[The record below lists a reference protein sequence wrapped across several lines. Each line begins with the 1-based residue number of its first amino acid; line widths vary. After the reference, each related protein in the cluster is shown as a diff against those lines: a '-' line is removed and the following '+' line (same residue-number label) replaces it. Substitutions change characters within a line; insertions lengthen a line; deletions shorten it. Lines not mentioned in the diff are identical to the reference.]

1 MACKHSDMFGRPAE
15 GAHRHRIGGLA
26 AVDLIATAGAAV
38 LFTRLA
44 LGQKDIETGLL
55 VFLVFII
62 LGILAHEA
70 FCVDTRFNA
79 FIFGRPW
86 GPGAVN
92 SQRQPPQTLV

>member
-1 MACKHSDMFGRPAE
+1 MFGRPAE

-38 LFTRLA
+38 LLTRFA
-44 LGQKDIETGLL
+44 LGQKNMVTGML
-55 VFLVFII
+55 VFLVLIV

-79 FIFGRPW
+79 FMFGRPW
-86 GPGAVN
+86 RPGA
-92 SQRQPPQTLV
+92 T

>member
-1 MACKHSDMFGRPAE
+1 MSCKYSDMFGRPAE
-15 GAHRHRIGGLA
+15 GVHRHRIGGLA

-38 LFTRLA
+38 LFTLFA
-44 LGQKDIETGLL
+44 LGQKDIVIGLL
-55 VFLVFII
+55 VFLILII

-86 GPGAVN
+86 RLGA
-92 SQRQPPQTLV
+92 T